1 MRKKLR
7 SFLYLLLSLL
17 VLATAVSCTADHYPD
32 LEENFSPTGK
42 RDDLK
47 QDSGNNN
54 DYELLESEQEK
65 HATETKTMPEKEKGA
80 TLEKPG
86 TIPPE
91 LLQHKPNEL
100 GEVMI
105 LMYHEIGYPESA
117 WRRTPENFRLDL
129 ENLYEQGYRA
139 ISLMDLVRG
148 NIDIP
153 AGTSPVVLT
162 FDDGNKGNFYYLENN
177 GELELAPDCA
187 VAIMEKFY
195 QEKPDFGLAATF
207 FIYYPNPFRQTQYI
221 EKKLNYLAAR
231 GFEIGNHTFG
241 HTNLA
246 QLNASEIQR
255 ELAQHVQAT
264 QEYLPGYEVN
274 SLALPYGGF
283 PRENQELL
291 LEGSYEGVAYRNE
304 AVLLVGSNPGFPP
317 FHQKFNRSRIPRIR
331 ASELE
336 TDGVGMYDWLEYFR
350 QNPHKRY
357 ISDGD
362 PHYVTAPETLRE
374 FLHNEGLKD
383 KEARF
388 YLN

>member
-1 MRKKLR
+1 MRKKIG

-17 VLATAVSCTADHYPD
+17 LLATAVSCTADHYPD
-32 LEENFSPTGK
+32 LEENSSPTDQ
-42 RDDLK
+42 RELK
-47 QDSGNNN
+47 EDSGNNN
-54 DYELLESEQEK
+54 NYEIPENEQEK
-65 HATETKTMPEKEKGA
+65 HATERETMPEEEKGA
-80 TLEKPG
+80 ALGKPG
-86 TIPPE
+86 TILPE
-91 LLQHKPNEL
+91 LMQHKPNEL

-177 GELELAPDCA
+177 GELEPAPDCA
-187 VAIMEKFY
+187 VEIMEKFY

-221 EKKLNYLAAR
+221 EKKLNYLAAK

-264 QEYLPGYEVN
+264 QKYLPGYEVN

-336 TDGVGMYDWLEYFR
+336 TDGVGLYDWLEYFR

-374 FLHNEGLKD
+374 FLRNEGLKD